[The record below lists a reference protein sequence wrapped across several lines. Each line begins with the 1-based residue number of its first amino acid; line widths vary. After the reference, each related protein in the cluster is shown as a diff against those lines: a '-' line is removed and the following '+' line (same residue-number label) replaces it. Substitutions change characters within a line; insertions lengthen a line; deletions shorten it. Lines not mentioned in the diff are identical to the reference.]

1 MRGDGPQARQVNAGS
16 VVYAI
21 GEDRTSPWLEA
32 IAGIRGDHV
41 PGWAPRLCRL
51 SLHDRRVHPGR
62 QPMTAAPPLPGGGV
76 AQATP
81 QSDPRRPRRHLVAAP
96 TPAPCHPAP
105 WWARAVPLELQALQP
120 RWAPWLWRRPSANSV
135 GQRAALFGRGSSLSP
150 TRATR
155 SRLRR
160 IEKNPGHVWYHNSG
174 SGGL

>member
-41 PGWAPRLCRL
+41 PGWAPRPCRL

-81 QSDPRRPRRHLVAAP
+81 
-96 TPAPCHPAP
+96 
-105 WWARAVPLELQALQP
+105 
-120 RWAPWLWRRPSANSV
+120 
-135 GQRAALFGRGSSLSP
+135 
-150 TRATR
+150 
-155 SRLRR
+155 
-160 IEKNPGHVWYHNSG
+160 
-174 SGGL
+174 